1 MRHPELLKTS
11 QNPSLAVRRY
21 GSTVGMNLAKKLFE
35 SRQTRLCSLVF
46 KIVTRVL
53 LVGSINSCPHHR
65 VI

>member
-1 MRHPELLKTS
+1 
-11 QNPSLAVRRY
+11 
-21 GSTVGMNLAKKLFE
+21 MNLAKKLFE

-46 KIVTRVL
+46 KIVTRVF